1 MAIRIDKNQLLMLR
15 KKIEDLGKLSA
26 QELSNELGITSLKIV
41 ESAKNYVP
49 VKDGNLKS
57 SIGAER
63 QNKQNVRVFAKAVY
77 APYIEFGT
85 GRGVTLREIDQLG
98 IPRSYAEQFKGKGK
112 GRGFVYARPYFF
124 PAVRKEFDELEKRLD
139 LTLNRLANK

>member
-1 MAIRIDKNQLLMLR
+1 MAIRIDKNQLMMLR

-98 IPRSYAEQFKGKGK
+98 IPRSYAEQFKGKRK

>member
-1 MAIRIDKNQLLMLR
+1 MAIRIDKNQLMMLR

-139 LTLNRLANK
+139 STLNRLANK

>member
-1 MAIRIDKNQLLMLR
+1 MAIRIDKNQLMMLR

>member
-1 MAIRIDKNQLLMLR
+1 MAIRIDKNQLMMLR

-77 APYIEFGT
+77 APYVEFGT